1 MKVLAITNSELPID
15 ESLDLL
21 LNQLQERQVEYSLV
35 DYNDPVQKSTLEVYD
50 ILTTPALLI
59 TQDDGSVIQLWQGP
73 MPTVDLVI
81 NYAMGNV

>member
-73 MPTVDLVI
+73 MPTVDLVL

>member
-81 NYAMGNV
+81 NDAMGNV